1 MNTIVCI
8 HSLTAHGTVGLK
20 PFVALLGEAVLPVPS
35 VLLTGP
41 GNMPGCR
48 RFPCDLAAMLDG
60 TLAAV
65 ATRGSRAV
73 LFVGYLADAAQVAAV
88 EAALD
93 QHAAVI
99 SALVVD
105 PVSGDDGR
113 AYVAPA
119 LIAAWPR
126 LLARADWALPNMTE
140 VALLAG
146 TPGDAGIEALR
157 AAHPQLNLVVTGVTA
172 DGEVATRLVT
182 ADGAR
187 AEHRQPRIAGHVSGT
202 GDLFAAAWVREVF
215 VRGLAPAEALGRA
228 AQAVAAALRE
238 GRGELALDAARG

>member
-1 MNTIVCI
+1 MPC
-8 HSLTAHGTVGLK
+8 A
-20 PFVALLGEAVLPVPS
+20 PAEAG
-35 VLLTGP
+35 GP
-41 GNMPGCR
+41 GECLYEHDRLHPQ
-48 RFPCDLAAMLDG
+48 LDG
-60 TLAAV
+60 PRY
-65 ATRGSRAV
+65 RGTEAFSRAA
-73 LFVGYLADAAQVAAV
+73 GRSGAAGAERFAHRQVAAV

-93 QHAAVI
+93 HYAAAI

-187 AEHRQPRIAGHVSGT
+187 VEHRQPRLAGHVSGT

>member
-1 MNTIVCI
+1 MTPIVCV

-65 ATRGSRAV
+65 AAQGGRAV

-88 EAALD
+88 A
-93 QHAAVI
+93 AAVERHGAAI
-99 SALVVD
+99 AALVVD
-105 PVSGDDGR
+105 PVSGDNGA

-126 LLARADWALPNMTE
+126 LLARADWALPNATE
-140 VALLAG
+140 VGLLSGLPGEAG
-146 TPGDAGIEALR
+146 LAALR
-157 AAHPQLNLVVTGVTA
+157 AAFPRLNLVVTGLPA
-172 DGEVATRLVT
+172 DGDVATRLVT
-182 ADGAR
+182 ADGAS
-187 AEHRQPRIAGHVSGT
+187 AEHRQPRIDGHVSGT
-202 GDLFAAAWVREVF
+202 GDLFAAAWLRGMYGQ
-215 VRGLAPAEALGRA
+215 GLAPAEAMGRA
-228 AQAVAAALRE
+228 AAAVAAALRA
-238 GRGELALDAARG
+238 GRGGLALGAARD